1 MNLSKTLLLIILAF
15 ILSILDASFFSFLPV
30 FGATI
35 ITSYVTI
42 INFSITEKTNDFLVF
57 TLSVIFFFSA
67 FSSLPVWLIVGVFF
81 ILPSLIFFIK
91 KTYFPEPSV
100 FSSFAFFVLGTLL
113 FGIISLI
120 FTKGWTMQG
129 IVSVLYF
136 IILNSAFGV
145 GIYYFSR
152 SIRRK
157 FTRKDIKF

>member
-1 MNLSKTLLLIILAF
+1 
-15 ILSILDASFFSFLPV
+15 
-30 FGATI
+30 
-35 ITSYVTI
+35 
-42 INFSITEKTNDFLVF
+42 
-57 TLSVIFFFSA
+57 
-67 FSSLPVWLIVGVFF
+67 
-81 ILPSLIFFIK
+81 
-91 KTYFPEPSV
+91 
-100 FSSFAFFVLGTLL
+100 
-113 FGIISLI
+113 LI